1 MAPRSY
7 NLPKLDAAENIF
19 FARELEQI
27 RARSYDIKY
36 AERKI
41 RMLVPVDNSIDPGAE
56 VVTYSQYDRVGV
68 AKIIS
73 SYAED
78 LPRADVKGKQFS
90 VTVKGLGSSYGFSVQ
105 EIRAARMAGKPLD
118 ARKADAARQA
128 IEDKIDSIGASGDA
142 ATGLVGL
149 LNIANAQTYTITAGA
164 GGQTTWNTGA
174 TPKTGLE
181 VIKDMNSAVH
191 TIVTTTKEA
200 EKPDTMLLPVDKYAY
215 IASTPLQ
222 AGSDTTILQFFLRNS
237 PYITSVEPW
246 DKLTGAGAGPT
257 NRMMVYRR
265 DPDALQLVIPQEF
278 ESFPPEQEGLNSVIA
293 CHARTAGVQ
302 CYYPMSVLYA
312 DGI

>member
-1 MAPRSY
+1 
-7 NLPKLDAAENIF
+7 
-19 FARELEQI
+19 
-27 RARSYDIKY
+27 
-36 AERKI
+36 
-41 RMLVPVDNSIDPGAE
+41 
-56 VVTYSQYDRVGV
+56 
-68 AKIIS
+68 
-73 SYAED
+73 
-78 LPRADVKGKQFS
+78 
-90 VTVKGLGSSYGFSVQ
+90 
-105 EIRAARMAGKPLD
+105 
-118 ARKADAARQA
+118 
-128 IEDKIDSIGASGDA
+128 
-142 ATGLVGL
+142 
-149 LNIANAQTYTITAGA
+149 
-164 GGQTTWNTGA
+164 
-174 TPKTGLE
+174 
-181 VIKDMNSAVH
+181 MNSAVH